1 MSMNHATLP
10 ATTFRTGVSLHQL
23 RKMSFTRMAKNMNP
37 RRSWMILP
45 AHEPD
50 AATRCQDVR
59 PDVAVLD
66 LEYSVPP
73 KHKEATRTSL
83 DKLVRMLGGGQI
95 ETFVRIERETRW
107 ADTRAAMHRGI
118 KGIVFPG
125 PEEPEE
131 VAELGELITA
141 MEKERGLD
149 PGITELVLM
158 LESARGFWN
167 AASLAAASP
176 RVCALGVGRIDLT
189 MQLGPV
195 PQGEFRL
202 YRFLM
207 TRALVAARMLGKQ
220 PLGAFWRP
228 GTRGGVASAGET
240 LKAAREAML
249 MGFTGC
255 LCATPEQVAT
265 VNAGFAAS

>member
-1 MSMNHATLP
+1 
-10 ATTFRTGVSLHQL
+10 
-23 RKMSFTRMAKNMNP
+23 
-37 RRSWMILP
+37 MILP
-45 AHEPD
+45 AHDPAEVM
-50 AATRCQDVR
+50 RYQEFK

-73 KHKEATRTSL
+73 KSKEVARSGLGT
-83 DKLVRMLGGGQI
+83 LVRKVGDSQA
-95 ETFVRIERETRW
+95 EAFVRIDRETRW
-107 ADTRAAMHRGI
+107 ADVRAAMYRGI

-131 VAELGELITA
+131 VAELGELIAA
-141 MEKERGLD
+141 MEKERGVD

-158 LESARGFWN
+158 LESAKGFWN
-167 AASLAAASP
+167 AASLAQASP
-176 RVCALGVGRIDLT
+176 RVTALGVGRIDLT
-189 MQLGPV
+189 MRLGPV

-207 TRALVAARMLGKQ
+207 TRALVAARMLDKQ

-228 GTRGGVASAGET
+228 GSRGGVASKEIT
-240 LKAAREAML
+240 VKAAREARL

-255 LCATPEQVAT
+255 LCATPEQVAS
-265 VNAGFAAS
+265 VNEGFTSA